1 MLKKYKLLP
10 ALLLLLLVGGCAHPS
25 WTTAGKIVPPVYE
38 TCPLEGKWSV
48 IKELGSAGYSGR
60 TSLEAAGSLLQ
71 FSREAAILSSDVW
84 NKPTYKV
91 KKVNATD
98 YLMTRYT
105 ILDSELALTSEKV
118 EVVTV
123 FADSNYLG
131 EFMKIN
137 DAAVISFVQNKVL
150 LLQRIAAH
158 ADDPRSIANASIDD
172 IDQYNKTGASG
183 VFIGLKIPSNHD
195 FIYKTVWVAADNK
208 KLHPVLIRNDIY
220 FPRKSGFWE
229 LQVRQENNRKAL
241 SAHNMAEKDLAAE
254 TGKVSAKTLSSTRS
268 SGPESIVIDYIGNDY
283 VAIES
288 NTGGIARLQ
297 VLPVD
302 KLSSPIGIKV
312 SDLLG
317 PAGLK
322 AYHGAREQAVQTL
335 NSQGTTLIKS
345 DINED
350 NYGLTRENGHWYLQ
364 GRVNYDSNNRP
375 GSMDYNI
382 KYLPPANL
390 VFYDALYPGWQSIK
404 DRVPNALDAV
414 TSPNK
419 DIAVVKTKSKLY
431 IFGING
437 EQLNSIPLGEIDLD
451 EGTTII
457 MAEWATGFYVD
468 DWEKNFLTNGASVKQ
483 GDGSLV

>member
-10 ALLLLLLVGGCAHPS
+10 ALFLLLLVGGCANPS
-25 WTTAGKIVPPVYE
+25 WTTAGKIIPPVYE
-38 TCPLEGKWSV
+38 VCPLEGKWSV
-48 IKELGSAGYSGR
+48 IEELGSDGYFGK
-60 TSLEAAGSLLQ
+60 TSREAAGSLLQ
-71 FSREAAILSSDVW
+71 FSREAAILSSNVW
-84 NKPTYKV
+84 NKPTYKI

-105 ILDSELALTSEKV
+105 VLNSELALTSEKV

-137 DAAVISFVQNKVL
+137 DATVVSFVQNKVL
-150 LLQRIAAH
+150 LLHKIAAH
-158 ADDPRSIANASIDD
+158 ADHPRSIANASIDD
-172 IDQYNKTGASG
+172 TDQYNKTGASG
-183 VFIGLKIPSNHD
+183 IFIGLKIPSND
-195 FIYKTVWVAADNK
+195 DYIYKTVWVAADNK
-208 KLHPVLIRNDIY
+208 KLHPVLSRNDIY

-229 LQVRQENNRKAL
+229 LQVKQGNNSEAL
-241 SAHNMAEKDLAAE
+241 SAHNMAEKDLVAVEKAY
-254 TGKVSAKTLSSTRS
+254 AKTASSS
-268 SGPESIVIDYIGNDY
+268 SESIVIDYIGNDY
-283 VAIES
+283 VAIE
-288 NTGGIARLQ
+288 NNADGISRLQ

-312 SDLLG
+312 PDLLG

-335 NSQGTTLIKS
+335 YRQGATSINA

-350 NYGLTRENGHWYLQ
+350 NYGLTRKNGHWYLQ
-364 GRVNYDSNNRP
+364 GRVNYYGNNAP
-375 GSMDYNI
+375 GIMEFNI
-382 KYLPPANL
+382 KFLPPANL
-390 VFYDALYPGWQSIK
+390 IFYDALYPSWQSIK

-419 DIAVVKTKSKLY
+419 DIVVVKTKSKLY

-437 EQLNSIPLGEIDLD
+437 EQLNSIPLGEIALD

-468 DWEKNFLTNGASVKQ
+468 DWERNFLTNGASVLKK
-483 GDGSLV
+483 

>member
-1 MLKKYKLLP
+1 MLRKYKLFP
-10 ALLLLLLVGGCAHPS
+10 ALFLLLLVGGCVNPS

-38 TCPLEGKWSV
+38 VCPLEGKWSV
-48 IKELGSAGYSGR
+48 IEELGSDGYSSGK
-60 TSLEAAGSLLQ
+60 TSLGAAGSLLQ
-71 FSREAAILSSDVW
+71 FSREAAILSSNVW
-84 NKPTYKV
+84 NQPTYKI
-91 KKVNATD
+91 KKVNAAD

-105 ILDSELALTSEKV
+105 VLDSELASTGEKV

-131 EFMKIN
+131 EFMKID
-137 DAAVISFVQNKVL
+137 DATVVSFIQNKVL
-150 LLQRIAAH
+150 LLHKIAAH
-158 ADDPRSIANASIDD
+158 ADDPRSIANASIDET
-172 IDQYNKTGASG
+172 DQYNKTGVSG
-183 VFIGLKIPSNHD
+183 IFIGLKTPSHKD
-195 FIYKTVWVAADNK
+195 YVYKTVWVAVDNK
-208 KLHPVLIRNDIY
+208 KLHPVLSRNDIY
-220 FPRKSGFWE
+220 FPRQSGFWE
-229 LQVRQENNRKAL
+229 LQVKQEDNRAAL
-241 SAHNMAEKDLAAE
+241 SAHNMAEKDLAAAE
-254 TGKVSAKTLSSTRS
+254 KVSAKTAS
-268 SGPESIVIDYIGNDY
+268 SGSESIVIDYVGNDY
-283 VAIES
+283 VAIEN
-288 NTGGIARLQ
+288 NTGGITRRQ

-335 NSQGTTLIKS
+335 HSQGIAS
-345 DINED
+345 INADINED
-350 NYGLTRENGHWYLQ
+350 NYGLARKNGHWYLQ
-364 GRVNYDSNNRP
+364 GRVNYCGHHAP
-375 GSMDYNI
+375 GTMEFDI
-382 KYLPPANL
+382 KFLPPANL

-404 DRVPNALDAV
+404 DRVPNALDAF

-437 EQLNSIPLGEIDLD
+437 EQLNSIPLGEITLD

-468 DWEKNFLTNGASVKQ
+468 DWEKNFLTNGASV
-483 GDGSLV
+483 LWR

>member
-1 MLKKYKLLP
+1 MLRKYKLFP
-10 ALLLLLLVGGCAHPS
+10 ALFLLLLVGGCVNPS

-38 TCPLEGKWSV
+38 VCPLEGKWSV
-48 IKELGSAGYSGR
+48 IEELGSDGYSSGK
-60 TSLEAAGSLLQ
+60 TSLGAAGSLLQ
-71 FSREAAILSSDVW
+71 FSREAAILSSNVW
-84 NKPTYKV
+84 NQPTYKI
-91 KKVNATD
+91 KKVNAAD

-105 ILDSELALTSEKV
+105 VLDSELASTSEKV

-131 EFMKIN
+131 EFMKID
-137 DAAVISFVQNKVL
+137 DATVVSFIQNKVL
-150 LLQRIAAH
+150 LLHKIAAH
-158 ADDPRSIANASIDD
+158 ADDPRSIANASIDET
-172 IDQYNKTGASG
+172 DQYNKTGVSG
-183 VFIGLKIPSNHD
+183 IFIGLKTPSHKD
-195 FIYKTVWVAADNK
+195 YVYKTVWVAVDNK
-208 KLHPVLIRNDIY
+208 KLHPVLSRNDIY
-220 FPRKSGFWE
+220 FPRQSGFWE
-229 LQVRQENNRKAL
+229 LQVKQEDNRAAL
-241 SAHNMAEKDLAAE
+241 SAHNMAEKDLAAAE
-254 TGKVSAKTLSSTRS
+254 KVFTKTAS
-268 SGPESIVIDYIGNDY
+268 SGSESIVIDYVGNDY
-283 VAIES
+283 VAIEN
-288 NTGGIARLQ
+288 NTGGITRRQ

-335 NSQGTTLIKS
+335 HSQGIAS
-345 DINED
+345 INADINED
-350 NYGLTRENGHWYLQ
+350 NYGLARKNGHWYLQ
-364 GRVNYDSNNRP
+364 GRVNYCGHHAP
-375 GSMDYNI
+375 GTMEFDI
-382 KYLPPANL
+382 KLLPPANL

-404 DRVPNALDAV
+404 DRVPNALDAF

-437 EQLNSIPLGEIDLD
+437 EQLNSIPLGEITLD

-468 DWEKNFLTNGASVKQ
+468 DWEKNFLTNGASV
-483 GDGSLV
+483 LWR

>member
-1 MLKKYKLLP
+1 MLKKYKFLP
-10 ALLLLLLVGGCAHPS
+10 ALFLLLLVGGCANPS

-38 TCPLEGKWSV
+38 ACPLEGKWSV
-48 IKELGSAGYSGR
+48 MEELVSDGYPGK
-60 TSLEAAGSLLQ
+60 TSLEAVGSLLQ
-71 FSREAAILSSDVW
+71 FSREAAILSSNVW

-98 YLMTRYT
+98 YLMTRHT
-105 ILDSELALTSEKV
+105 VLDSKLALTSEKV

-137 DAAVISFVQNKVL
+137 DATVVSFVQNKVL
-150 LLQRIAAH
+150 LLHKIAVH

-172 IDQYNKTGASG
+172 DQYNKTGASG
-183 VFIGLKIPSNHD
+183 IFIGLKIPSNHD
-195 FIYKTVWVAADNK
+195 YIYKTVWVAADNK
-208 KLHPVLIRNDIY
+208 KLHPVLSRNDIY
-220 FPRKSGFWE
+220 FPRHSGFWE
-229 LQVRQENNRKAL
+229 LQVKQGNNREAL
-241 SAHNMAEKDLAAE
+241 SAHNIAEKDLAAE
-254 TGKVSAKTLSSTRS
+254 AGKVSAKIAS
-268 SGPESIVIDYIGNDY
+268 SGSESIVIDYIGNDY
-283 VAIES
+283 VAIEN

-322 AYHGAREQAVQTL
+322 AYHGAREQAVQAL
-335 NSQGTTLIKS
+335 YSQGTTLINA

-350 NYGLTRENGHWYLQ
+350 NYGLIRKNGHWYLQ
-364 GRVNYDSNNRP
+364 GRVNYHGNNAP
-375 GSMDYNI
+375 GTMEFNI
-382 KYLPPANL
+382 KFLPPANL

-414 TSPNK
+414 TSPSK

-431 IFGING
+431 VFGING
-437 EQLNSIPLGEIDLD
+437 EQLNSIPLGEVSLD

-457 MAEWATGFYVD
+457 MAEWATGFYVE
-468 DWEKNFLTNGASVKQ
+468 DWEKNFLTNGAGVLKK
-483 GDGSLV
+483 

>member
-1 MLKKYKLLP
+1 MLRKYKLFP
-10 ALLLLLLVGGCAHPS
+10 ALFLLLLVGGCVNPS

-38 TCPLEGKWSV
+38 VCPLEGKWSV
-48 IKELGSAGYSGR
+48 IEELGSDGYSSGK
-60 TSLEAAGSLLQ
+60 TSLGAAGSLLQ
-71 FSREAAILSSDVW
+71 FSREAAILSSNVW
-84 NKPTYKV
+84 NQPTYKI
-91 KKVNATD
+91 KKVNAAD

-105 ILDSELALTSEKV
+105 VLDSELASTSEKV

-131 EFMKIN
+131 EFMKID
-137 DAAVISFVQNKVL
+137 DATVVSFIQNKVL
-150 LLQRIAAH
+150 LLHKIAAH
-158 ADDPRSIANASIDD
+158 ADDPRSIANASIDET
-172 IDQYNKTGASG
+172 DQYNKTGVSG
-183 VFIGLKIPSNHD
+183 IFIGLKTPSHKD
-195 FIYKTVWVAADNK
+195 YVYKTVWVAVDNK
-208 KLHPVLIRNDIY
+208 KLHPVLSRNDIY
-220 FPRKSGFWE
+220 FPRQSGFWE
-229 LQVRQENNRKAL
+229 LQVKQEDNRAAL
-241 SAHNMAEKDLAAE
+241 SAHNMAEKDLAAAE
-254 TGKVSAKTLSSTRS
+254 KVSAKTAS
-268 SGPESIVIDYIGNDY
+268 SGSESIVIDYVGNDY
-283 VAIES
+283 VAIEN
-288 NTGGIARLQ
+288 NTGGITRRQ

-335 NSQGTTLIKS
+335 HSQGIAS
-345 DINED
+345 INADINED
-350 NYGLTRENGHWYLQ
+350 NYGLARKNGHWYLQ
-364 GRVNYDSNNRP
+364 GRVNYCGHHAP
-375 GSMDYNI
+375 GTMEFDI
-382 KYLPPANL
+382 KLLPPANL

-404 DRVPNALDAV
+404 DRVPNALDAF

-437 EQLNSIPLGEIDLD
+437 EQLNSIPLGEITLD

-468 DWEKNFLTNGASVKQ
+468 DWEKNFLTNGASV
-483 GDGSLV
+483 LWR

>member
-1 MLKKYKLLP
+1 MLRKYKLFP
-10 ALLLLLLVGGCAHPS
+10 ALFLLLLVGGCVNPS

-38 TCPLEGKWSV
+38 VCPLEGKWSV
-48 IKELGSAGYSGR
+48 IEELGSDGYSSGK
-60 TSLEAAGSLLQ
+60 TSLGAAGSLLQ
-71 FSREAAILSSDVW
+71 FSREAAILSSNVW
-84 NKPTYKV
+84 NQPTYKI
-91 KKVNATD
+91 KKVNAAD

-105 ILDSELALTSEKV
+105 VLDSELASTGEKV

-131 EFMKIN
+131 EFMKID
-137 DAAVISFVQNKVL
+137 DATVVSFIQNKVL
-150 LLQRIAAH
+150 LLHKIAAH
-158 ADDPRSIANASIDD
+158 ADDPRSIANASIDET
-172 IDQYNKTGASG
+172 DQYNKTGVSG
-183 VFIGLKIPSNHD
+183 IFIGLKTPSHKD
-195 FIYKTVWVAADNK
+195 YVYKTVWVAVDNK
-208 KLHPVLIRNDIY
+208 KLHPVLSRNDIY
-220 FPRKSGFWE
+220 FPRQSGFWE
-229 LQVRQENNRKAL
+229 LQVKQEDNRAAL
-241 SAHNMAEKDLAAE
+241 SAHNMAEKDLAAAE
-254 TGKVSAKTLSSTRS
+254 KVSAKTAS
-268 SGPESIVIDYIGNDY
+268 SGSESIVIDYVGNDY
-283 VAIES
+283 VAIEN
-288 NTGGIARLQ
+288 NTGGITRRQ

-335 NSQGTTLIKS
+335 HSQGIAS
-345 DINED
+345 INADINED
-350 NYGLTRENGHWYLQ
+350 NYGLARKNGHWYLQ
-364 GRVNYDSNNRP
+364 GRVNYCGHHAP
-375 GSMDYNI
+375 GTMEFDI
-382 KYLPPANL
+382 KLLPPANL

-404 DRVPNALDAV
+404 DRVPNALDAF

-437 EQLNSIPLGEIDLD
+437 EQLNSIPLGEITLD

-468 DWEKNFLTNGASVKQ
+468 DWEKNFLTNGASV
-483 GDGSLV
+483 LWR

>member
-1 MLKKYKLLP
+1 MPKKYKFLPVLFLLI
-10 ALLLLLLVGGCAHPS
+10 LMGGCVNPS

-38 TCPLEGKWSV
+38 VCPLEGKWSV
-48 IKELGSAGYSGR
+48 IEELGSDGHSGK

-71 FSREAAILSSDVW
+71 FSRETAILSSNVW
-84 NKPTYKV
+84 NKPTYKI
-91 KKVNATD
+91 KKVNAKD

-105 ILDSELALTSEKV
+105 VLDSELASASEKV

-137 DAAVISFVQNKVL
+137 DATVVSFIKNKVL
-150 LLQRIAAH
+150 LLHKIAAH
-158 ADDPRSIANASIDD
+158 ADDPQSIANASIDD
-172 IDQYNKTGASG
+172 TDQYNKTGASG
-183 VFIGLKIPSNHD
+183 VFIGLKIPSNHHY
-195 FIYKTVWVAADNK
+195 IYKTVWVSADNK
-208 KLHPVLIRNDIY
+208 KIHPVLSRNDIY

-229 LQVRQENNRKAL
+229 LQVEQENNREAL
-241 SAHNMAEKDLAAE
+241 SAHNMAEKDMEAA
-254 TGKVSAKTLSSTRS
+254 GKVFTKTAS
-268 SGPESIVIDYIGNDY
+268 SGAESIVIDYVGNDY
-283 VAIES
+283 VAIEN
-288 NTGGIARLQ
+288 NTGGITRLQ

-322 AYHGAREQAVQTL
+322 AYQGAREQAVQTL
-335 NSQGTTLIKS
+335 YSQGTTLVNA

-350 NYGLTRENGHWYLQ
+350 NYGLIRKNGHWHLQ
-364 GRVNYDSNNRP
+364 GRVNYYGNSAP
-375 GSMDYNI
+375 GTMEFNI
-382 KYLPPANL
+382 KFLPPANL

-404 DRVPNALDAV
+404 DRVPNALDAF

-419 DIAVVKTKSKLY
+419 DIVVVKTKSKLY

-437 EQLNSIPLGEIDLD
+437 EQLNSIPLGEIALD

-468 DWEKNFLTNGASVKQ
+468 DWEKNFLTNGASVLEK
-483 GDGSLV
+483 